1 MDSKKIGITDVV
13 LRDAHQSLLA
23 TRLRYEDMEKILHDI
38 DQVGY
43 WSVESWGGAI
53 FDSCIR
59 YLGEDPWER
68 IRKIKS
74 NMPNTPQQ
82 MLLRGQNLLGYKH
95 YADDVVFK
103 FIEKAKL
110 NGVDVFRV
118 FDALNDPRNMET
130 ALKAVIECDGHAQG
144 TISYTTSP
152 AHNLQT
158 WVDLSL
164 KLQDFGCHSIAI
176 KDMAGLLDPYVG
188 YELVSKLKEAIDIP
202 LHLHSH
208 ATTGMSTT
216 TAIKCIEAGLDN
228 VDTSI
233 SSMSMTYGHSATE
246 TLVGILKNTK
256 YDTKIDLDKLVPI
269 ATHFRKVR
277 KKYAEY
283 EGSLRGVDARIIS
296 SQVPGGMLTNLE
308 NQLKEQNAI
317 DRFDAVIDEIPNVRA
332 DLGFIPLVT
341 PTSQIVG
348 TQAVINV
355 LNGERYKT
363 ITKETAALLKGE
375 YGATPAPV
383 DSKLQTVVLKGDD
396 AITCRPADLLGN
408 NEFDEIKK
416 SFDQS
421 INDKKLSIENSEEN
435 ILTYAL
441 FPEVGIKFFENINNP
456 NYFENAPLDFTN
468 SDGDIYKV
476 TIEDKDYF
484 VKYSK
489 VSDPEILNQKNIS
502 NKNNINT
509 DNTSISGEVITAP
522 LSGNIFSIV
531 KNNGESVELDDTV
544 IVLEAMKMETTI
556 KTPLNGIIK
565 KVFVKNGDKV
575 NVGDPL
581 FEVI

>member
-144 TISYTTSP
+144 TISYTTSS

-383 DSKLQTVVLKGDD
+383 DSKLQTVVLNGDD

-509 DNTSISGEVITAP
+509 DNTSISGEIITAP